1 MRRSYSSQLV
11 AAILVNSVYEMKN
24 YPINLV
30 NTVLSPLSFLV
41 VIDFVSRGALIGQAI
56 EGGLIMSM
64 FQSGMSL
71 QGDISHLKNDFKL
84 QDMLVSSPASPAVYV
99 IGMAASEIIYNLPAL
114 AILVVLGGV
123 YIHPGAVQAL
133 ELTAALVLM
142 FLTSITIGFM
152 FATLSSDIVQ
162 SFAWSRLLTTIFT
175 AITPVYY
182 PITYIPLPVQVPGVP
197 LADHLRG
204 GDNAER
210 GRVAQAERGR
220 RDNRLGDHRRA
231 RRRPPH
237 RRLPERQMEGIVA
250 GPRNALSAG
259 PLNLRCLV
267 APEAVSD
274 RHV

>member
-1 MRRSYSSQLV
+1 MRRSHSSQVL
-11 AAILVNSVYEMKN
+11 ASILVNAVYEMKN

-41 VIDFVSRGALIGQAI
+41 VIDFVSKGALIGQAI

-84 QDMLVSSPASPAVYV
+84 QDMLVSSPASPAAYV

-114 AILVVLGGV
+114 GILIVLMGIYVHPAAFQAI
-123 YIHPGAVQAL
+123 
-133 ELTAALVLM
+133 ELAAALFLM

-182 PITYIPLPVQVPGVP
+182 PITYIPFPFRY
-197 LADHLRG
+197 LAYLSPTTYV
-204 GDNAER
+204 AEIM
-210 GRVAQAERGR
+210 QS
-220 RDNRLGDHRRA
+220 
-231 RRRPPH
+231 
-237 RRLPERQMEGIVA
+237 VA
-250 GPRNALSAG
+250 GSLKLSLGAVITDWAIIG
-259 PLNLRCLV
+259 GLAAILLV
-267 APEAVSD
+267 VVSQKARWKEA
-274 RHV
+274 

>member
-1 MRRSYSSQLV
+1 MKRSLSSQLV

-30 NTVLSPLSFLV
+30 NTVLSPLSFLI

-84 QDMLVSSPASPAVYV
+84 QDMLVSSPASPAIYV

-114 AILVVLGGV
+114 AILVVLGGI
-123 YIHPGAVQAL
+123 YIHPGALQAL
-133 ELTAALVLM
+133 ELTAALLLM

-182 PITYIPLPVQVPGVP
+182 PITYIPLPFRY
-197 LADHLRG
+197 LAYLSPTTYVAEIMQ
-204 GDNAER
+204 NAA
-210 GRVAQAERGR
+210 GSLQLSG
-220 RDNRLGDHRRA
+220 NI
-231 RRRPPH
+231 
-237 RRLPERQMEGIVA
+237 IVTDWA
-250 GPRNALSAG
+250 IIVGLAAVLLLVVSRNA
-259 PLNLRCLV
+259 RWK
-267 APEAVSD
+267 EE
-274 RHV
+274 

>member
-1 MRRSYSSQLV
+1 VVGVRRSYSSQLV

-182 PITYIPLPVQVPGVP
+182 PITYIPFPFRY
-197 LADHLRG
+197 LAYLSPTTYV
-204 GDNAER
+204 AEIM
-210 GRVAQAERGR
+210 QS
-220 RDNRLGDHRRA
+220 
-231 RRRPPH
+231 
-237 RRLPERQMEGIVA
+237 VA
-250 GPRNALSAG
+250 GSLKLSEGVVITDWAIIGGLAAVLLIVVSRNARWKES
-259 PLNLRCLV
+259 
-267 APEAVSD
+267 
-274 RHV
+274 

>member
-1 MRRSYSSQLV
+1 VRRSYSSQLV

-41 VIDFVSRGALIGQAI
+41 VIDFVSKGALIGQAI

-114 AILVVLGGV
+114 GILVILGGI
-123 YIHPGAVQAL
+123 YIHPGAIQAL

-182 PITYIPLPVQVPGVP
+182 PITYIPYPFRY
-197 LADHLRG
+197 LAYLSPTTYV
-204 GDNAER
+204 AEIM
-210 GRVAQAERGR
+210 QS
-220 RDNRLGDHRRA
+220 
-231 RRRPPH
+231 
-237 RRLPERQMEGIVA
+237 VA
-250 GPRNALSAG
+250 GSLKLSEGAVITDWAIIGGLAAVLLIVVSRNARWKE
-259 PLNLRCLV
+259 P
-267 APEAVSD
+267 
-274 RHV
+274 

>member
-1 MRRSYSSQLV
+1 VRRSRSSQLV
-11 AAILVNSVYEMKN
+11 AAILVNAVYEMKN

-84 QDMLVSSPASPAVYV
+84 QDMLVSSPASPAAYV
-99 IGMAASEIIYNLPAL
+99 VGMAASEIIYNLPAL
-114 AILVVLGGV
+114 AILIVLGAI
-123 YIHPGAVQAL
+123 YIHPGAFQAL
-133 ELTAALVLM
+133 ELTAALLLM

-162 SFAWSRLLTTIFT
+162 SFAWSRLLTTVFT

-182 PITYIPLPVQVPGVP
+182 PITYIPYPFRY
-197 LADHLRG
+197 LAYLSPTTYVAEIMQ
-204 GDNAER
+204 NA
-210 GRVAQAERGR
+210 
-220 RDNRLGDHRRA
+220 
-231 RRRPPH
+231 
-237 RRLPERQMEGIVA
+237 A
-250 GPRNALSAG
+250 GYLQLSGNVLITDWAIISGLAAVLLVVVSRNA
-259 PLNLRCLV
+259 RWKEV
-267 APEAVSD
+267 
-274 RHV
+274 

>member
-1 MRRSYSSQLV
+1 VRRSYSSQLV
-11 AAILVNSVYEMKN
+11 AAVLVNSVYEMKN

-30 NTVLSPLSFLV
+30 NTVLSPLSFLI

-84 QDMLVSSPASPAVYV
+84 QDMLVSSPASPAIYV

-114 AILVVLGGV
+114 AILVVLGGY
-123 YIHPGAVQAL
+123 YIHPGAIQAL
-133 ELTAALVLM
+133 ELTAALGLM

-182 PITYIPLPVQVPGVP
+182 PITYIPLPFRY
-197 LADHLRG
+197 LAYLSPTTYV
-204 GDNAER
+204 AEIMQSAA
-210 GRVAQAERGR
+210 GSLK
-220 RDNRLGDHRRA
+220 LG
-231 RRRPPH
+231 
-237 RRLPERQMEGIVA
+237 EGSVIADWAIIVGLTA
-250 GPRNALSAG
+250 VLLVVVSRNA
-259 PLNLRCLV
+259 RWK
-267 APEAVSD
+267 EA
-274 RHV
+274 

>member
-1 MRRSYSSQLV
+1 MRRSLASQLV
-11 AAILVNSVYEMKN
+11 AGILVNSVYEMKN

-84 QDMLVSSPASPAVYV
+84 QDMLVSSPASPAAYV
-99 IGMAASEIIYNLPAL
+99 VGMAASEIIYTLPAL
-114 AILVVLGGV
+114 AILVILGAI

-133 ELTAALVLM
+133 ELTGALLLM

-162 SFAWSRLLTTIFT
+162 SFAWSRLLSTIFT

-182 PITYIPLPVQVPGVP
+182 PITYIPLPFRY
-197 LADHLRG
+197 LAYLSPTTYAAEIMQ
-204 GDNAER
+204 NA
-210 GRVAQAERGR
+210 
-220 RDNRLGDHRRA
+220 
-231 RRRPPH
+231 
-237 RRLPERQMEGIVA
+237 A
-250 GPRNALSAG
+250 GSLQLSAG
-259 PLNLRCLV
+259 AVATDWAVLGGLTAILLV
-267 APEAVSD
+267 VVS
-274 RHV
+274 RNARWKEV

>member
-1 MRRSYSSQLV
+1 VKRSLSSQLV

-30 NTVLSPLSFLV
+30 NTVLSPLSFLI

-84 QDMLVSSPASPAVYV
+84 QDMLVSSPASPAIYV

-114 AILVVLGGV
+114 AILVVLGGI
-123 YIHPGAVQAL
+123 YIHPGALQAL
-133 ELTAALVLM
+133 ELTAALLLM

-182 PITYIPLPVQVPGVP
+182 PITYIPLPFRY
-197 LADHLRG
+197 LAYLSPTTYVAEIMQ
-204 GDNAER
+204 NAA
-210 GRVAQAERGR
+210 GSLQLSG
-220 RDNRLGDHRRA
+220 NI
-231 RRRPPH
+231 
-237 RRLPERQMEGIVA
+237 IVTDWA
-250 GPRNALSAG
+250 IIVGLAAVLLLVVSRNA
-259 PLNLRCLV
+259 RWK
-267 APEAVSD
+267 EE
-274 RHV
+274 